1 MALTLN
7 GSANTIGGLAVG
19 GLPDGTVDEDSL
31 AANAVV
37 TGKITDATIALADV
51 NADLKQ
57 RVCKAWVNFDGSGTA
72 AIRDSFNIASL
83 TDNGTGQYTVN
94 IDTDMG
100 NSNYC
105 AVCGG
110 SANSAGGSKGPYV
123 NSTDSDHMD
132 IYGYDQSGNYQDT
145 NRVTLAVFGDS

>member
-1 MALTLN
+1 
-7 GSANTIGGLAVG
+7 VG
-19 GLPDGTVDEDSL
+19 GLPDGTVDADS
-31 AANAVV
+31 
-37 TGKITDATIALADV
+37 ITNSTIATTEL
-51 NADLKQ
+51 NADLNQ
-57 RVCKAWVNFDGSGTA
+57 RICKAWINFDGSGTA

-94 IDTDMG
+94 IDTDLG